1 LNVADDCDGLPVKA
15 EAIESRLAESHYDRL
30 PAFAVELV
38 RRQVNVVV
46 ATSGTSSAVTAK
58 LVEHGTKEQINGRK

>member
-1 LNVADDCDGLPVKA
+1 VADDFDGLPVKA
-15 EAIESRLAESHYDRL
+15 EAIESHLAESHYDRL

-46 ATSGTSSAVTAK
+46 ATSGTS
-58 LVEHGTKEQINGRK
+58 